1 MAKTL
6 KVTFTLDAETV
17 TTLKAAADRTGRP
30 QSAIVRDAIAR
41 YGERHDKLNP
51 AERQRMLEALQRM
64 MASPPTRT
72 DPDAEAE
79 VKEIRR
85 ARRDDRH
92 E

>member
-1 MAKTL
+1 MGKTL
-6 KVTFTLDAETV
+6 KVTFTLDAQTV
-17 TTLKAAADRTGRP
+17 ITLKAAADRTGRP
-30 QSAIVRDAIAR
+30 QSAIVRDAIAQ

-72 DPDAEAE
+72 DGDAEAE

-92 E
+92 G